1 MCVASAKTRT
11 LGDDASEDGSAEGS
25 SPAPQSLTLHNPLFA
40 GWKRL
45 YLVPSRPRFL
55 QEARRARKRRHRVPR
70 RPMHAAKG
78 LYVDQ
83 RHHLVAA
90 IEFSVVRIDTVRSVV
105 SSKSAH
111 AKIRVDTGV
120 KLHNPLVRHTTPRGS
135 ASVHRKATR
144 QGTLFDEVFIWRSR
158 PVCYPVCGIRCTCSC
173 VSIHIGGV
181 VQGGRRAPYPR
192 SRFRRKV
199 TDDGKTTE
207 GNPPCRLGGAH
218 RPRLAGT
225 YARGGTAR
233 VPAAALRRVAVTAE
247 DGLSRLGAPCSS
259 YALAMLTLC

>member
-83 RHHLVAA
+83 RHTTWLPQ
-90 IEFSVVRIDTVRSVV
+90 FSVVRIDTVRSVV

-120 KLHNPLVRHTTPRGS
+120 PVSTGVKLHNPLVRHTTVERLGEAPACTAKQRGKES
-135 ASVHRKATR
+135 CLTTCLYGDHAQCVTQCVGYDARARAFPSISV
-144 QGTLFDEVFIWRSR
+144 VSSR
-158 PVCYPVCGIRCTCSC
+158 VGA
-173 VSIHIGGV
+173 
-181 VQGGRRAPYPR
+181 GRR
-192 SRFRRKV
+192 
-199 TDDGKTTE
+199 
-207 GNPPCRLGGAH
+207 
-218 RPRLAGT
+218 
-225 YARGGTAR
+225 
-233 VPAAALRRVAVTAE
+233 
-247 DGLSRLGAPCSS
+247 
-259 YALAMLTLC
+259 TLY

>member
-181 VQGGRRAPYPR
+181 VQGGRRAPYPILTEIVPR
-192 SRFRRKV
+192 SRLRRKV

-225 YARGGTAR
+225 YARVTR
-233 VPAAALRRVAVTAE
+233 AAARPVCQQRLFGAW
-247 DGLSRLGAPCSS
+247 LSRPRM
-259 YALAMLTLC
+259 ALRAMLYL